1 MIRHEIISTSD
12 FRRVGLENEYW
23 LWFFK
28 ASFENP
34 GLVIQPLDGPTDK
47 YGFHEFR
54 ELMSKLQLPV
64 FQTPT
69 KDAID
74 FLISLDPN
82 LVIEKIYKRNE
93 FVPLIIGFNHMRLV
107 SSTHH
112 PDKCLCTAGI
122 IDIVAEMNVD
132 LLSKLQL
139 D

>member
-12 FRRVGLENEYW
+12 FRKVGLENEYW
-23 LWFFK
+23 LWFFR
-28 ASFENP
+28 ASFDNP
-34 GLVIQPLDGPTDK
+34 SLAIQPLDGLTDK

-54 ELMSKLQLPV
+54 ELMSVLQLPV

-74 FLISLDPN
+74 FLITLDPN
-82 LVIEKIYKRNE
+82 LVIQKIYKKNH
-93 FVPLIIGFNHMRLV
+93 FGPLIIGFNHMRLV

-112 PDKCLCTAGI
+112 PGACLCTEGI
-122 IDIVAEMNVD
+122 IDIVAKMNVD
-132 LLSKLQL
+132 LLSKIQL

>member
-1 MIRHEIISTSD
+1 MIHHEIISTSD
-12 FRRVGLENEYW
+12 YKRVGSQNEYW

-28 ASFENP
+28 SSREN
-34 GLVIQPLDGPTDK
+34 LSLAIQPIDGSTDD

-54 ELMSKLQLPV
+54 ELMSKLQIPV

-82 LVIEKIYKRNE
+82 LIAPKIYKNNE
-93 FVPLIIGFNHMRLV
+93 FVPLILGFNHMRLV

-112 PDKCLCTAGI
+112 PDKCFCTAGI
-122 IDIVAEMNVD
+122 LDIVAEMSLD
-132 LLSKLQL
+132 LISRIEL

>member
-1 MIRHEIISTSD
+1 MIKHEIISTSD
-12 FRRVGLENEYW
+12 FRKVGLENEYW

-28 ASFENP
+28 SSKENP

-54 ELMSKLQLPV
+54 ELMSQLQLPV

-74 FLISLDPN
+74 FLITLDPN
-82 LVIEKIYKRNE
+82 LVIQKIYKQNE

-107 SSTHH
+107 GTTHD
-112 PDKCLCTAGI
+112 PDKCFCTAGI
-122 IDIVAEMNVD
+122 LDIVAKMNVE
-132 LLSKLQL
+132 LLNRLNV

>member
-12 FRRVGLENEYW
+12 FKRVGLQNEYW

-28 ASFENP
+28 SSKEN
-34 GLVIQPLDGPTDK
+34 LSLAIQPIDGSTDA

-54 ELMSKLQLPV
+54 ELMTQLSLPV

-74 FLISLDPN
+74 FLITLDPN
-82 LVIEKIYKRNE
+82 LVVEKIYKKNE
-93 FVPLIIGFNHMRLV
+93 FVPLILGFNHMRLV

-112 PDKCLCTAGI
+112 PEKCFCTTGI
-122 IDIVAEMNVD
+122 LDIVAEMNVN
-132 LLSKLQL
+132 LLPKIKL

>member
-12 FRRVGLENEYW
+12 FKRVGLQNEYW

-28 ASFENP
+28 SSKEN
-34 GLVIQPLDGPTDK
+34 LSLAIQPIDGSTDA

-54 ELMSKLQLPV
+54 ELMSQLSLPV

-74 FLISLDPN
+74 FLITLDPN
-82 LVIEKIYKRNE
+82 LVVEKIYKKNE
-93 FVPLIIGFNHMRLV
+93 FVPLILGFNHMRLV

-112 PDKCLCTAGI
+112 PEKCFCTTGI
-122 IDIVAEMNVD
+122 LDIVAEMNVN
-132 LLSKLQL
+132 LLPKIKL

>member
-12 FRRVGLENEYW
+12 FRRVGLQNEYW

-28 ASFENP
+28 SSRENLS
-34 GLVIQPLDGPTDK
+34 LVIQPLDGSTDA

-54 ELMSKLQLPV
+54 ELMSKLPLPV

-82 LVIEKIYKRNE
+82 LVIQKLYKNSE
-93 FVPLIIGFNHMRLV
+93 FVPLILGFNHLRLV

-112 PDKCLCTAGI
+112 PEKCFCTAGI
-122 IDIVAEMNVD
+122 LDIVAEMNID
-132 LLSKLQL
+132 LLSNLKS

>member
-12 FRRVGLENEYW
+12 FKRVGLQNEYW

-28 ASFENP
+28 SSKEN
-34 GLVIQPLDGPTDK
+34 LSLSIQPIDGSTDA

-54 ELMSKLQLPV
+54 ELMSQLSLPV

-74 FLISLDPN
+74 FLITLDPN
-82 LVIEKIYKRNE
+82 LVVEKIYKENE
-93 FVPLIIGFNHMRLV
+93 FVPLILGFNHMRLV

-112 PDKCLCTAGI
+112 PEKCFCTTGI
-122 IDIVAEMNVD
+122 LDIVAEMNVN
-132 LLSKLQL
+132 LLPKIKL

>member
-1 MIRHEIISTSD
+1 MIQHKIISVSD
-12 FRRVGLENEYW
+12 FRTIGLQNKYW
-23 LWFFK
+23 LWFFT
-28 ASFENP
+28 SSSENP
-34 GLVIQPLDGPTDK
+34 SLVIQPLDGSADR

-54 ELMSKLQLPV
+54 ELMSKVQIPV

-82 LVIEKIYKRNE
+82 LLAQRIYKKSE
-93 FVPLIIGFNHMRLV
+93 YVPLILGFNHMRLV

-112 PDKCLCTAGI
+112 PEKCFGTPGI
-122 IDIVAEMNVD
+122 LEIIAEMNVD
-132 LLSKLQL
+132 LLSNLTS

>member
-1 MIRHEIISTSD
+1 MIQHEIISTSD
-12 FRRVGLENEYW
+12 FRKVGLQNEYW

-28 ASFENP
+28 SSKEN
-34 GLVIQPLDGPTDK
+34 LSLAIQPLDGATDK

-54 ELMSKLQLPV
+54 ELMSKLPVPV

-82 LVIEKIYKRNE
+82 LVPQKIYQKSE
-93 FVPLIIGFNHMRLV
+93 FVPLILGFNHMRLV

-112 PDKCLCTAGI
+112 PEKCFCTEGI
-122 IDIVAEMNVD
+122 LSIVAEMNVD
-132 LLSKLQL
+132 LLSKIEL